1 MSEFNFEQL
10 KDIDFNIPES
20 WIENALIVPPKKRKP
35 AVPVMFYRYAA
46 SAAACVILAA
56 AVIFSLIFGINKD
69 VDMTDPDSDKTS
81 AVERATGDASSTD
94 PSGEDSVIGNIP
106 WVFGGDSESST
117 FVTEPAETDAD
128 GNKTNNRSSKSK
140 QRASTPSNGST
151 KPSSKNSEKTNN
163 GSSGEQK
170 ATDPGNSEDETAV
183 PATEEP
189 WLPPPWEEPTE
200 YWPEPWE
207 PETQEPWFAEP
218 TDPEPEQPAREFH
231 FSIYAKLASVDDA
244 VYCKV
249 TDKDGNVVSNG
260 SANIKF
266 YGSGYSLVGYT
277 TYQKAAVGDPFTVC
291 FYRADGGVYTTQKI
305 TTCANNN
312 FALGFYKKATY

>member
-35 AVPVMFYRYAA
+35 AVPVMFYRYVA

-69 VDMTDPDSDKTS
+69 VDLTDPDSDKTS

-151 KPSSKNSEKTNN
+151 KPYSQDGGNPDNGGGSEQGEPVPG
-163 GSSGEQK
+163 GSE
-170 ATDPGNSEDETAV
+170 EETAA
-183 PATEEP
+183 PATAEP
-189 WLPPPWEEPTE
+189 WCEEPTD
-200 YWPEPWE
+200 EPIE
-207 PETQEPWFAEP
+207 PMTMGPWIEEP
-218 TDPEPEQPAREFH
+218 TTVEPCGEQGFVFTTYADASLAQGAVFCRVENQNGVILG
-231 FSIYAKLASVDDA
+231 SKGIYDLSRTTEKINVAYKDI
-244 VYCKV
+244 VYLMYYCPYML
-249 TDKDGNVVSNG
+249 DYGNTYTVIFYNSNG
-260 SANIKF
+260 IVIKQETLTV
-266 YGSGYSLVGYT
+266 YGSDYYEI
-277 TYQKAAVGDPFTVC
+277 Y
-291 FYRADGGVYTTQKI
+291 
-305 TTCANNN
+305 
-312 FALGFYKKATY
+312 

>member
-20 WIENALIVPPKKRKP
+20 WIENALIVPPEKRKP

-69 VDMTDPDSDKTS
+69 VDLTDPDSDKTS

-94 PSGEDSVIGNIP
+94 PSGEDSVIGDIP
-106 WVFGGDSESST
+106 WIFGGDSESST
-117 FVTEPAETDAD
+117 FVTEPAETDAA
-128 GNKTNNRSSKSK
+128 GNTVNKKPSKSK
-140 QRASTPSNGST
+140 QRASTPSNSST
-151 KPSSKNSEKTNN
+151 KPSSQNGEKPN
-163 GSSGEQK
+163 GSSSEQGESI
-170 ATDPGNSEDETAV
+170 PGGSEEETAA
-183 PATEEP
+183 PATAEP
-189 WLPPPWEEPTE
+189 WCEEPTE

-207 PETQEPWFAEP
+207 PWTDEPWFVEP
-218 TDPEPEQPAREFH
+218 TTLEPEQPEIMFN
-231 FSIYAKLASVDDA
+231 FSIYAKLASEDDA

-305 TTCANNN
+305 TTRANNN

>member
-56 AVIFSLIFGINKD
+56 AVTFSLIFGINKD
-69 VDMTDPDSDKTS
+69 VDLTDPDSDKTS

-94 PSGEDSVIGNIP
+94 PSGEDSVIGDIP
-106 WVFGGDSESST
+106 WIFGGDSESST
-117 FVTEPAETDAD
+117 FVTEPAETDAA
-128 GNKTNNRSSKSK
+128 GNPVNKKPSKSK

-151 KPSSKNSEKTNN
+151 KPSSQDGGNPDNGN
-163 GSSGEQK
+163 GSGQGEPV
-170 ATDPGNSEDETAV
+170 PGESEYV
-183 PATEEP
+183 TEEP
-189 WLPPPWEEPTE
+189 ATAEPWFQPPIEDPTE

-305 TTCANNN
+305 TTCDNNN